1 LNRFRDYLPAVVSL
15 ILLTGLVLWLTG
27 RVEVAEAQRDDAETR
42 YAQVTD
48 QPAPTI
54 TRTVT
59 APPETVKVT
68 VRVTE
73 RASRSQVA
81 RSTPRATSSA
91 LGSTWDRLAQCESGG
106 NWQIN
111 TGNGYGGGL
120 QFSLRYWPFMANL
133 ADVNARYPWQAT
145 KAEQIAVA
153 EVILSRQGWQ
163 AWPACS
169 RKLGLR

>member
-1 LNRFRDYLPAVVSL
+1 MIALACMTAMVLYVVAD
-15 ILLTGLVLWLTG
+15 
-27 RVEVAEAQRDDAETR
+27 AENMRHQRDALQRSYTEATER
-42 YAQVTD
+42 PIPTVTS
-48 QPAPTI
+48 
-54 TRTVT
+54 TVT
-59 APPETVKVT
+59 APPVTLPPKTVEVT

-73 RASRSQVA
+73 RADRSQVA
-81 RSTPRATSSA
+81 RAPARATSSA